1 MIGKFSLCGLEFHA
15 YHGVYDSERLNGQIF
30 KVDISFETNIDAASQ
45 SDSLKDAIDYTYIY
59 ALIKEQMEIR
69 SSLLEHV
76 ALRIVHSI
84 RAKILGVQNIELT
97 LTKVKPPIDAVID
110 GISLTVKA

>member
-1 MIGKFSLCGLEFHA
+1 MIGKFTLTGLEFYA
-15 YHGVYDSERLNGQIF
+15 YHGVYDSERLNGQTF
-30 KVDISFETNIDAASQ
+30 KVDFSFETNIEASSQ
-45 SDSLKDAIDYTYIY
+45 SDSLADTIDYTYICE
-59 ALIKEQMEIR
+59 LIKEQMNIR

-84 RAKILGVQNIELT
+84 KAKILGVQNIELT
-97 LTKVKPPIDAVID
+97 LTKVKPPIDAVIE

>member
-1 MIGKFSLCGLEFHA
+1 MIGKFTLTGLEFHS
-15 YHGVYDSERLNGQIF
+15 YHGVYDLEKLNGQTF

-45 SDSLKDAIDYTYIY
+45 SDSLIDTIDYTYIY
-59 ALIKEQMEIR
+59 ELIKEQMEIR

-84 RAKILGVQNIELT
+84 KAKVLAVQNIELT
-97 LTKVKPPIDAVID
+97 LTKVNPPIDAVIE
-110 GISLTVKA
+110 GISLTVKV